1 MTASDKHAICE
12 QRYAYIAEALPI
24 GQAREFEQHLLSCPD
39 CRREMEDMRIVWEA
53 LPADMERYEP
63 PQDLKSRIM
72 DAVRSAA
79 PDSVVRETA
88 FRPSRPS
95 RLQAH
100 VRRAATAAAVLL
112 MLAGTVWNYALY
124 RDRISTAAT
133 VAEQPLG
140 LAASQLERI
149 VSLKPSVPDEEEAYG
164 VACIVNN
171 GASKQFVVY
180 VFGAQ
185 ATAGEEAYRVWLQ
198 AGEQKTAAGDF
209 VVGDSGIG
217 LLTLPITEEK
227 AAFDA
232 VSISFETSRNSD
244 SSKPAFHSASGR
256 Y

>member
-1 MTASDKHAICE
+1 MTAFNKDTICHW
-12 QRYAYIAEALPI
+12 RYDYIAEALPI
-24 GQAREFEQHLLSCPD
+24 GQVRMFEQHLLSCPD
-39 CRREMEDMRIVWEA
+39 CRRELEDMRIVWEA

-63 PQDLKSRIM
+63 PQDLKSHIM
-72 DAVRSAA
+72 QAVRSAE
-79 PDSVVRETA
+79 PDPVVRESA
-88 FRPSRPS
+88 ARLSRP
-95 RLQAH
+95 RAY

-133 VAEQPLG
+133 VAEQPPG
-140 LAASQLERI
+140 LAASQLERV
-149 VSLKPSVPDEEEAYG
+149 VSLEPSGSDEDEAYG

-185 ATAGEEAYRVWLQ
+185 ATADEEAYRVWLQ

-209 VVGDSGIG
+209 VVDDSGIG
-217 LLTLPITEEK
+217 LLTLPISEEK

-232 VSISFETSRNSD
+232 VSISFENSRNSD

>member
-12 QRYAYIAEALPI
+12 QRYAYIAESLPI

-39 CRREMEDMRIVWEA
+39 CRRDMQDMRIVWEA

-63 PQDLKSRIM
+63 PKDLKSHIM
-72 DAVRSAA
+72 EAVRSTA

-88 FRPSRPS
+88 LRPS

-112 MLAGTVWNYALY
+112 MLAGTIWNYALY

-133 VAEQPLG
+133 VAEQPLD
-140 LAASQLERI
+140 LAASQLERV
-149 VSLKPSVPDEEEAYG
+149 VSLEPSGSGEAEAYG

-209 VVGDSGIG
+209 VVDDSGIG

-244 SSKPAFHSASGR
+244 SSTPAFHSASGR

>member
-12 QRYAYIAEALPI
+12 RRYDYIAEALPDEL
-24 GQAREFEQHLLSCPD
+24 AREFELHLLSCPD
-39 CRREMEDMRIVWEA
+39 CLRECEDMRIVWEA

-63 PQDLKSRIM
+63 PQDLKSHIM
-72 DAVRSAA
+72 EAVRSAA
-79 PDSVVRETA
+79 PVTAERESA
-88 FRPSRPS
+88 ARSS
-95 RLQAH
+95 RLRAY

-124 RDRISTAAT
+124 RDRTSTAAT
-133 VAEQPLG
+133 VAEQPPG
-140 LAASQLERI
+140 LAASQLERV
-149 VSLKPSVPDEEEAYG
+149 VSLEPSGPDEDEAYG

-198 AGEQKTAAGDF
+198 AGEQRTAAGDF
-209 VVGDSGIG
+209 VVDDSGIG
-217 LLTLPITEEK
+217 LLTLPISEEK
-227 AAFDA
+227 AAFDD
-232 VSISFETSRNSD
+232 VSISFERSRNSD
-244 SSKPAFHSASGR
+244 ASIPAFRSASGR